1 MANANVTK
9 AQLER
14 LTGNYHKSIKK
25 TRKGSLQ
32 PIDHDSKKDSN
43 SIWFSRAAVEELFK
57 VNDADGLRI
66 YFAVHDNEV
75 MPTEYDDML
84 TVILVATKKNG
95 KGKDEDQLFDN
106 NNTEAKALTT
116 NGTAPIGSGNGLNH
130 GKICPPANCP

>member
-1 MANANVTK
+1 MANPNVTK

-14 LTGNYHKSIKK
+14 LVGNYRKSIKK

-32 PIDHDSKKDSN
+32 PIDHDHKKDSN

-57 VNDADGLRI
+57 ANDADGLRI
-66 YFAVHDNEV
+66 YLAVHDNDV
-75 MPTEYDDML
+75 MATEYDDML
-84 TVILVATKKNG
+84 TVVLVATKKNG

-106 NNTEAKALTT
+106 DNTEAKALTST
-116 NGTAPIGSGNGLNH
+116 GTAPIGGGSGLNH